1 MKEETTTNTQTMAVS
16 SPMDRADARE
26 ARFLSSQAERLQ
38 CQKSSSDDC
47 NDKADRARQFWST
60 FRSLC
65 SQMRGRVNALLLL
78 DDTDNLLDPG
88 ALRDM
93 DISERLAPH
102 YATAARRNEGRCE
115 LDALLSEARALQR
128 HALSTTSSVI
138 SLRVIAPGE
147 EGGNK
152 LLHRILQ
159 GTMPD
164 LTQTDLRLIGQEM
177 DSIIKLVDA
186 VRDLVCP
193 KEKFVFKRYRKAM
206 ADLER
211 SGDKLLISAETAVE
225 ESHTA
230 AKDDA
235 APNSQEIDVG
245 SNYGGLLQGV
255 ASNCTVEVM
264 NDNTVRIEKSRKSR
278 FGDWH
283 ARPCSSGG
291 GEEPRGSD
299 GSSSYLIRNLENVTV
314 LLHGTRP
321 SVHMRH
327 VRNCTIIVSD
337 ETHGP
342 VHVTDCHSTVVRC
355 SCFQLRVHESTG
367 VEFRIW
373 ARSGPIIE
381 DCRAI
386 TFAGDYFRAGEEV
399 NRRNLFW
406 DVKDF
411 NWLRAL
417 KKSPNFEVVPLPTEG
432 GGAEEVASGVEDVA
446 KEGVEM
452 GDSGRGETDEDSEDE
467 L

>member
-1 MKEETTTNTQTMAVS
+1 MAVS
-16 SPMDRADARE
+16 SPPIDSADSRE

-38 CQKSSSDDC
+38 SQKSSDSC
-47 NDKADRARQFWST
+47 NDEADRARQFWST

-65 SQMRGRVNALLLL
+65 SQMRGRINALLLL
-78 DDTDNLLDPG
+78 DDTDGFLDPG
-88 ALRDM
+88 SLRDM
-93 DISERLAPH
+93 DTAETLASH

-115 LDALLSEARALQR
+115 LDTLLREARALQR
-128 HALSTTSSVI
+128 HALSTSSSVI
-138 SLRVIAPGE
+138 SSSVIDRGE
-147 EGGNK
+147 VVNE
-152 LLHRILQ
+152 LLHQMLQ
-159 GTMPD
+159 DAVPD
-164 LTQTDLRLIGQEM
+164 LTQTDLRLIGQEV
-177 DSIIKLVDA
+177 DNIVKLVDA
-186 VRDLVCP
+186 ARDLICP

-206 ADLER
+206 AELGRLGGEMPA
-211 SGDKLLISAETAVE
+211 STETAVE

-235 APNSQEIDVG
+235 SPNTHEIDVG
-245 SNYGGLLQGV
+245 SNYGGVLEDV

-264 NDNTVRIEKSRKSR
+264 GDNAVRIDESRKTH
-278 FGDWH
+278 FDDWH
-283 ARPCSSGG
+283 ARPCSTGSGG
-291 GEEPRGSD
+291 EPRPSGSD
-299 GSSSYLIRNLENVTV
+299 GSSSYLIRNLENATV
-314 LLHGTRP
+314 LLRGTRP

-386 TFAGDYFRAGEEV
+386 TFSGDYFRAGEAV

-417 KKSPNFEVVPLPTEG
+417 KKSPNFEVFPLPGEG
-432 GGAEEVASGVEDVA
+432 GDAEEGTAKVRGVATAAIGG
-446 KEGVEM
+446 EGVGM
-452 GDSGRGETDEDSEDE
+452 GDGGGDDIEEDSEDE

>member
-1 MKEETTTNTQTMAVS
+1 ME
-16 SPMDRADARE
+16 DRADSRE

-38 CQKSSSDDC
+38 CQKSSSDSCNSC
-47 NDKADRARQFWST
+47 NDEADRARRFWST

-65 SQMRGRVNALLLL
+65 SQMRGRINALLLL
-78 DDTDNLLDPG
+78 EDDADGSLEPV

-93 DISERLAPH
+93 DTAEIVAAH

-115 LDALLSEARALQR
+115 LDALLREARALQR
-128 HALSTTSSVI
+128 HALSASSSVI
-138 SLRVIAPGE
+138 SSSVVDPG
-147 EGGNK
+147 EGGNG
-152 LLHRILQ
+152 LLRRILQ
-159 GTMPD
+159 EAVPD
-164 LTQTDLRLIGQEM
+164 LTQTDLRLIGQEV
-177 DSIIKLVDA
+177 DSIVKLVDA
-186 VRDLVCP
+186 ARDLICP

-206 ADLER
+206 ADLGRLSDEM
-211 SGDKLLISAETAVE
+211 LASAETAVE
-225 ESHTA
+225 ESLSA
-230 AKDDA
+230 AQGDA

-245 SNYGGLLQGV
+245 SNYGGVLEDV
-255 ASNCTVEVM
+255 TSSCTVEVM
-264 NDNTVRIEKSRKSR
+264 NDNTVRIDESRR
-278 FGDWH
+278 NHFNDWH
-283 ARPCSSGG
+283 ARSCS
-291 GEEPRGSD
+291 EEPRGSGSD
-299 GSSSYLIRNLENVTV
+299 GSSSYLIRNLENATV

-327 VRNCTIIVSD
+327 VRNCAIVVSD

-342 VHVTDCHSTVVRC
+342 VHVTYCHSTVVRC

-381 DCRAI
+381 DCRDI
-386 TFAGDYFRAGEEV
+386 TFAGDYCRASEVV

-417 KKSPNFEVVPLPTEG
+417 KKSPNFEVVPLPNEG
-432 GGAEEVASGVEDVA
+432 GGAEEGTSKADDVVTAVISG
-446 KEGVEM
+446 EGVRM
-452 GDSGRGETDEDSEDE
+452 GGGDEIDEDSEDE